1 MRSMYRSG
9 ITVWKTERHK
19 WSSRGSVR
27 EVLRDFERT
36 SEKLS
41 KVGRILVGHGSWEQ
55 YIILFLTLP
64 HWLSHTRCLPWLRT
78 SLMFFLFKRYL
89 NTWYMT
95 CLSML
100 LFFSK
105 FTHLSLT
112 YLHWEVI
119 MIFPC
124 LYNFQKCQT
133 AWLNDY
139 LLANIMR
146 QNKFIERTT
155 RGVKVWL
162 RELREELRE
171 LWRIS

>member
-78 SLMFFLFKRYL
+78 SLMCFLFKRYL
-89 NTWYMT
+89 YTWYMT
-95 CLSML
+95 CLSMIL
-100 LFFSK
+100 CFSK
-105 FTHLSLT
+105 FHLFVINIFTMRHYHNLSL
-112 YLHWEVI
+112 LIQLPKMSNSMAKWLSS
-119 MIFPC
+119 C
-124 LYNFQKCQT
+124 KYNETK
-133 AWLNDY
+133 
-139 LLANIMR
+139 
-146 QNKFIERTT
+146 
-155 RGVKVWL
+155 
-162 RELREELRE
+162 
-171 LWRIS
+171 